1 MALVITKLVRNI
13 KFAIDINECFDV
25 KFDGKYVILD
35 FDEIVMKI

>member
-13 KFAIDINECFDV
+13 KFAIDNNECFNV